1 MFNRLINFMKNS
13 LVLLMLLVLIVSCNS
28 ARKSTY
34 LNTKNVLIFTKTN
47 GFRHASI
54 ETGVAALSE
63 IASEN
68 HWAVTHSE
76 DSLIFTPERLRDTD
90 LVIFL
95 NTTGDVFGEAQE
107 EAFKDY
113 IETGGRFF
121 GIHAASDTE
130 YDWPWYGDFIG
141 GYFVSHP
148 KIQQARINK
157 KTDHVTVEAFPKTF
171 ERTDEWYNFKNLNS
185 DVTVTLTLDESS
197 YEGGKNGVYHP
208 HAWHQQV
215 GEGMMYYTGGGHTK
229 ESYSEP
235 GFRQHLEAVMRWLVK

>member
-1 MFNRLINFMKNS
+1 MKNS
-13 LVLLMLLVLIVSCNS
+13 LLLLTLMVLAVSCNS
-28 ARKSTY
+28 AKKSTY
-34 LNTKNVLIFTKTN
+34 LTTKNVLIFTKTN

-54 ETGVAALSE
+54 ETGVAALRE
-63 IASEN
+63 IAAEN

-76 DSLIFTPERLRDTD
+76 DSLIFTPERLKDTD

-95 NTTGDVFGEAQE
+95 NTTGDIFGEAQE
-107 EAFKDY
+107 KAFKKY
-113 IETGGRFF
+113 IEDGGRFF

-171 ERTDEWYNFKNLNS
+171 ERTDEWYNFKNLNP

-208 HAWHQQV
+208 HAWYQQV
-215 GEGMMYYTGGGHTK
+215 GEGMMYYTGGGHTD

-235 GFRQHLEAVMRWLVK
+235 GFRQHLEDVMTWLMK